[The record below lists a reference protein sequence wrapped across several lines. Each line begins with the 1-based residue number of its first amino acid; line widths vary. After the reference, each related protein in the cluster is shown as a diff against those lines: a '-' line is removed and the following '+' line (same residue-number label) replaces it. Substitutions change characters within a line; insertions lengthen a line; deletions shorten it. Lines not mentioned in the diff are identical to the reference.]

1 MISVCIATYN
11 GGKYIEEQLR
21 SILDQL
27 SADDEVIVSDD
38 NSTDDT
44 VSIIKSLGD
53 SRIKIYAHKPDKC
66 SFLIDHST
74 HNFENALR
82 HSHGDIIFLS
92 DQDDKWTDN
101 KVSTM
106 IEGLSN
112 YDMVV
117 SDCYVTDD
125 HLNIIEP
132 SYFAKRKRAYGIWH
146 LFWKSSVLG
155 SCMAFRRKV
164 LDKALPFP
172 KHGVGHDLWLA
183 MVAMRWFRFTYIDE
197 LLSFYRRHEGVVT
210 DSGTANSTSSLFK
223 IKYRIYLLASML
235 HRLL

>member
-117 SDCYVTDD
+117 SDCYVTDV

-132 SYFAKRKRAYGIWH
+132 SYFAKRKRAYGISGICFGNRLSWE
-146 LFWKSSVLG
+146 
-155 SCMAFRRKV
+155 A
-164 LDKALPFP
+164 A
-172 KHGVGHDLWLA
+172 WLSGA
-183 MVAMRWFRFTYIDE
+183 RYWTKPCPSQNTE
-197 LLSFYRRHEGVVT
+197 
-210 DSGTANSTSSLFK
+210 SGTTCGLP
-223 IKYRIYLLASML
+223 
-235 HRLL
+235 